1 MKKLLSIIVLFVLL
15 ASFANAQTNAGY
27 FTETTAP
34 SGNVQTGQTAY
45 TYGVTTAALA
55 ADSTYYIYTR
65 PFGSSATKIRNSFMG
80 SKILVGINI
89 TVAFED
95 VAATLILQ
103 VSFDGTNWYDLSTLD
118 SDATPNVTGVQTFL
132 ADFSSTYAPYARLI
146 FNKGGLDVGEAGT
159 IKFMYAIPN

>member
-1 MKKLLSIIVLFVLL
+1 VLFVLL

-34 SGNVQTGQTAY
+34 SDNVQTGQTAY
-45 TYGVTTAALA
+45 TYGVTAATLA
-55 ADSTYYIYTR
+55 ADSTYYIYTQ

-80 SKILVGINI
+80 SKVLVGINI

-118 SDATPNVTGVQTFL
+118 SDTTPNVTGVQTFL

-146 FNKGGLDVGEAGT
+146 FNEGGLDVGEAGT

>member
-1 MKKLLSIIVLFVLL
+1 MFVLL

-34 SGNVQTGQTAY
+34 SSNVQTGQKAY
-45 TYGVTTAALA
+45 TYGVTAATLA

-80 SKILVGINI
+80 SKVLVGINI

-118 SDATPNVTGVQTFL
+118 SDTTPNVTGVQTFL